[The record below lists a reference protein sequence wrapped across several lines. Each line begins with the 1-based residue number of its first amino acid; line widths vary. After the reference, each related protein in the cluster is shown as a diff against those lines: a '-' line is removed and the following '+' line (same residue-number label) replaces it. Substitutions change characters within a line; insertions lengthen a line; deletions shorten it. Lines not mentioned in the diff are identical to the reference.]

1 MMKQKKNFLDFV
13 PVCNPEYR
21 WDADK
26 KGIVTVHVVNSGFYN
41 RLAQKVFK
49 KPRVSHIALD
59 AYGSFVWRQMDGKR
73 NIYDISQLVA
83 EEFGKDAEPVIE
95 RAVKFIQTL
104 YQNKFI
110 GWKHGK
116 EASK

>member
-1 MMKQKKNFLDFV
+1 M
-13 PVCNPEYR
+13 
-21 WDADK
+21 
-26 KGIVTVHVVNSGFYN
+26 
-41 RLAQKVFK
+41 FK

-95 RAVKFIQTL
+95 RAVKFMQTL
-104 YQNKFI
+104 YHLFHHALSLFLFPETKSP
-110 GWKHGK
+110 KGK
-116 EASK
+116 GQKGKRRQTNDIPHIYV